1 MPFPRSTSRRLPV
14 KRPSIVFSGVMGLLW
29 NWQTSPSSFG
39 KRSACSWPIGR
50 LGLATPLA
58 LAIYQVRSPALMRR
72 LVWHRADGGPRI
84 RLERRKHILLGQRNR
99 AGLAW
104 RHHFLREQRDRTSL
118 AWRNHIVSDR
128 RRRAGLARR
137 QRLLCERVLSG
148 RPRRQHSIRHEA
160 PTYTGAAGADNARNT
175 RNHDQPYNERRRTRQ
190 HG

>member
-1 MPFPRSTSRRLPV
+1 MPFPRSNSRRLPV

-84 RLERRKHILLGQRNR
+84 RLERRKHILSGQRNR

-104 RHHFLREQRDRTSL
+104 RHHFLREQRNRAGLAWHHHFLREQRDRTSL

-160 PTYTGAAGADNARNT
+160 PTYTGAAGADNARN
-175 RNHDQPYNERRRTRQ
+175 
-190 HG
+190 